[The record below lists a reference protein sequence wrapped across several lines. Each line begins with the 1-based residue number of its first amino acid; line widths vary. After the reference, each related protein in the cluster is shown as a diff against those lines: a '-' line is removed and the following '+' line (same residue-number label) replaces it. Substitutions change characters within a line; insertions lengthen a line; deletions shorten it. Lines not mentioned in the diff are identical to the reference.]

1 MCTAMTLRN
10 RQGEIFF
17 GRTMD
22 FSWPLT
28 PSLYVVPQGSVWDN
42 APRTARIRDRYSF
55 LGIGQELAPA
65 GGEQAGAS
73 VFFADGVNEAGLAAA
88 ALYFPGYAEFEAAPE
103 ESALSI
109 GSLDMVRFLL
119 GSFASVSEA
128 RSILPSVRI
137 VGIRDS
143 ITGTV
148 SPLHWF
154 LCDRSGET
162 LVVERTSAGL
172 GLYFN
177 PAGVLTNSPDFPWH
191 ITNLR
196 NYMNVTPGQA
206 AGASWDNLA
215 LTPFGQG
222 AGTDGLPGG
231 YAPPAR
237 FVRTAFER
245 SHILPPDGT
254 EETVTAGFHILSGV
268 SIPKGVVLTAR
279 GEPDYTQYTAFMNT
293 NTGEYF
299 FRTYE
304 NSEIVSVNPASGDV
318 AAARNYGR
326 KEPISLGRL
335 VRPVRFWSI

>member
-268 SIPKGVVLTAR
+268 SIPKGVVRTAR

-304 NSEIVSVNPASGDV
+304 NSETVSVNPASGDV

>member
-1 MCTAMTLRN
+1 
-10 RQGEIFF
+10 
-17 GRTMD
+17 
-22 FSWPLT
+22 
-28 PSLYVVPQGSVWDN
+28 
-42 APRTARIRDRYSF
+42 
-55 LGIGQELAPA
+55 
-65 GGEQAGAS
+65 
-73 VFFADGVNEAGLAAA
+73 
-88 ALYFPGYAEFEAAPE
+88 
-103 ESALSI
+103 
-109 GSLDMVRFLL
+109 MVRFLL

-177 PAGVLTNSPDFPWH
+177 PAGILTNSPDFPWH

-231 YAPPAR
+231 YTPPAR

-304 NSEIVSVNPASGDV
+304 NSETVSVNPASGDV